1 MRLFRRSRRRAATQL
16 LLATALVAT
25 TAACSSDSG
34 GSGDGTIKVGLL
46 VPLSGPYEAIGKD
59 LQKGFELYV
68 ATHDSKFGGRKVE
81 VVVADEGNGGGTALP
96 AATKLVKQDKVSVVV
111 GVANGGSMAAV
122 APMLTEERIPLVG
135 AGGRPAL
142 ENVDRVWTTSWISEE
157 TGAAIAQYVKDS
169 VNGPVAVIGPDYQG
183 GWDQLKGFTDKFT
196 AAGGQIAG
204 KDGKPFLTP
213 WPGDNNFLPYFSQI
227 AQSGAKAVYCFY
239 AAAQAVEFVKQYRQ
253 SDAKDL
259 PLYAAGFLTEGATLT
274 AQGDA
279 ARDIY
284 SVLNYAPGLDNPANR
299 KFVADFQGKHKAVPN
314 LYNVTA
320 YDAGAVLDRAVAAIG
335 DGEVTP
341 ETIANAIGGLGQIES
356 PRGPWQF
363 GANHSPVQ
371 KWYLRQV
378 RPDGPALSNV
388 VVQELGTLGG

>member
-1 MRLFRRSRRRAATQL
+1 MRLFRRTRRRAATQL
-16 LLATALVAT
+16 VLAAALVA
-25 TAACSSDSG
+25 TAACSSESG
-34 GSGDGTIKVGLL
+34 GSSSDTIKIGLL

-68 ATHDSKFGGRKVE
+68 DTHEGKLGGHKVQI
-81 VVVADEGNGGGTALP
+81 VTADEGNGGATALP
-96 AATKLVKQDKVSVVV
+96 AATKLVKQDKVTTVV

-122 APMLTEERIPLVG
+122 APFLTQERIPLVG
-135 AGGRPAL
+135 AGGRPTL
-142 ENVDRVWTTSWISEE
+142 DNVDRVWTTSWISEE
-157 TGAAIAQYVKDS
+157 TGAAIAQYVKDT

-183 GWDQLKGFTDKFT
+183 GHDQLRGFTDTFT
-196 AAGGQIAG
+196 KAGG
-204 KDGKPFLTP
+204 KVVNDKPYLTP

-227 AQSGAKAVYCFY
+227 AQSDAKAVYCFY

-259 PLYAAGFLTEGATLT
+259 PLYGAGFLTEGSTLD
-274 AQGDA
+274 AEGEA

-299 KFVADFQGKHKAVPN
+299 KFVADYQAKHKTVPN

-320 YDAGAVLDRAVAAIG
+320 YDAGAVLDRAIAAIG

-341 ETIANAIGGLGQIES
+341 ETVANAIGGLGQIDS

-378 RPDGPALSNV
+378 RPDGPTLANV
-388 VVQELGTLGG
+388 VVQELATLGG

>member
-1 MRLFRRSRRRAATQL
+1 MRLFRRTRRRAATQL
-16 LLATALVAT
+16 LLAAALVA
-25 TAACSSDSG
+25 TAACSSESG
-34 GSGDGTIKVGLL
+34 GSGDDTLKIGLL

-68 ATHDSKFGGRKVE
+68 DTHGGKLGGRKVQI
-81 VVVADEGNGGGTALP
+81 VTADEGNGGATALP
-96 AATKLVKQDKVSVVV
+96 AATKLVKQDKVTAVV

-122 APMLTEERIPLVG
+122 APFLTEERIPLVG
-135 AGGRPAL
+135 AGGRPPL
-142 ENVDRVWTTSWISEE
+142 DNVDRVWTTSWISEE
-157 TGAAIAQYVKDS
+157 TGAAIAQYVKDT

-183 GWDQLKGFTDKFT
+183 GHDQLRGFTDTFT
-196 AAGGQIAG
+196 KAGG
-204 KDGKPFLTP
+204 KVVNDKPYLTP

-227 AQSGAKAVYCFY
+227 AQSDAKAVYCFY

-253 SDAKDL
+253 SDAKNL
-259 PLYAAGFLTEGATLT
+259 PLYGAGFLTEGSTLT

-284 SVLNYAPGLDNPANR
+284 SVLNYAPGLDNPENR
-299 KFVADFQGKHKAVPN
+299 KFVADYQAKHKAVPN

-335 DGEVTP
+335 DAKVTP
-341 ETIANAIGGLGQIES
+341 ETIANAIGGLGQIDS
-356 PRGPWQF
+356 PRGPWTF

-378 RPDGPALSNV
+378 RQDGPTLSNV
-388 VVQELGTLGG
+388 VVQELATLGG

>member
-16 LLATALVAT
+16 LLAAALVT
-25 TAACSSDSG
+25 TAACSSESG
-34 GSGDGTIKVGLL
+34 GSSGDTVKVGLL

-68 ATHDSKFGGRKVE
+68 DTHGGKLGGHKVQI
-81 VVVADEGNGGGTALP
+81 VTADEGNGGATALP
-96 AATKLVKQDKVSVVV
+96 AATKLVKQDKVSAVV

-122 APMLTEERIPLVG
+122 APFLTEERIPLIG
-135 AGGRPAL
+135 AGGRPTL
-142 ENVDRVWTTSWISEE
+142 DNVDRVWTTSWISEE
-157 TGAAIAQYVKDS
+157 TGAAIAQYVKDT

-183 GWDQLKGFTDKFT
+183 GHDQLRGFTDKFT
-196 AAGGQIAG
+196 AAGG
-204 KDGKPFLTP
+204 KVVNDKPYLTP

-259 PLYAAGFLTEGATLT
+259 PLYGAGFLTEGSTLE
-274 AQGDA
+274 AEGDA
-279 ARDIY
+279 ALGIQ

-299 KFVADFQGKHKAVPN
+299 EFVAAYQTKHKTVPN

-320 YDAGAVLDRAVAAIG
+320 YDAGAVLDRAIAAIG
-335 DGEVTP
+335 DGDVTP
-341 ETIANAIGGLGQIES
+341 ETIANAVGGLGQIDS
-356 PRGPWQF
+356 PRGPWSF
-363 GANHSPVQ
+363 GANHSPIQ
-371 KWYLRQV
+371 KWYLRVV
-378 RPDGPALSNV
+378 RQDGPTLANV
-388 VVQELGTLGG
+388 VDRELTTLGG